1 MTNAG
6 EQQDYAYID
15 DDSSLVAF
23 CRELGKA
30 SYCAIDTEFIRE
42 STYYPELAL
51 IQIASGD
58 LLACID
64 PLAITDLGPLAE
76 LLVRDSLLKV
86 FHSSSQDL
94 EILYQKFGK
103 VPVPVFDTQVAAAV
117 LGYSHQISYADLVQ
131 QVTGVQ
137 LEKKHTRANWMRR
150 PLSRDE
156 LDYAMDDV
164 RYLLAVYQDLDGR
177 LKNTGRHGWIARD
190 LQAMSDS
197 DNYRIDMDQLWKR
210 LRGVQKLKGE
220 RLQIAS
226 DLCRWREQ
234 QAQRQNRP
242 RRWIVKDDAII
253 EIARQKPDS
262 LESLSS
268 IPELG
273 DKMIKRHGEKLL
285 AIVSAAGRTDPSLW
299 PRHDKVKTLDSEQMA
314 LGDCLMGLCR
324 MFAEEND
331 ISLATLA
338 TRKDIDNLILNQK
351 SSRLTQGWRFAMAG
365 EQLLKFIH
373 GQASITVRSGSIE
386 LLLDDST
393 GSGVAD

>member
-1 MTNAG
+1 MTNSG
-6 EQQDYAYID
+6 GQQDYAYID
-15 DDSSLVAF
+15 DDARLEAF
-23 CRELGKA
+23 CHELGEA

-51 IQIASGD
+51 IQIASD
-58 LLACID
+58 QLLACID

-76 LLVRDSLLKV
+76 LLVKDSLLKV

-103 VPVPVFDTQVAAAV
+103 VPFPVFDTQLAAAV

-164 RYLLAVYQDLDGR
+164 RYLLAVYQELDGR
-177 LKNTGRHGWIARD
+177 LESTGRRAWIARD
-190 LQAMSDS
+190 LQAMSDT
-197 DNYRIDMDQLWKR
+197 DNYRVDLDQLWKR

-220 RLQIAS
+220 KLQIAS

-234 QAQRQNRP
+234 QAQQQNRP
-242 RRWIVKDDAII
+242 RRWIMKDDVII
-253 EIARQKPDS
+253 EIARQKPADIQS
-262 LESLSS
+262 LRR
-268 IPELG
+268 IPELS
-273 DKMIKRHGEKLL
+273 DKTAKRHGDALL
-285 AIVSAAGRTDPSLW
+285 GIVVQAQRLDASQW
-299 PRHDKVKTLDSEQMA
+299 PQHDKINNLNSQQMA
-314 LGDCLMGLCR
+314 LGDCLMALCR
-324 MFAEEND
+324 M
-331 ISLATLA
+331 ISEQNSIALASLA

-351 SSRLTQGWRFAMAG
+351 SSRLAQGWRFAMAG
-365 EQLLKFIH
+365 EQLLEFIH
-373 GQASITVRSGSIE
+373 GQSVI
-386 LLLDDST
+386 
-393 GSGVAD
+393 GVQDQAIKLEPR